1 RNIRKSKFS
10 QEKITFHF
18 SVLTGTGK
26 SMCGGAIISDWIP
39 PPRSSSR
46 LTAEQLWGCSDLQ
59 NKKRN
64 PSNYHSKSLRSE
76 NVDFEADFL
85 DFKDFSDDEE
95 AYSLDI
101 KPFAFSASELS
112 GTSAG
117 SESLISVD
125 ANKEVEKSSK
135 RQRKNQYR
143 GIRKRPWGKWAA
155 EIRDPQKGVRVW
167 IGTFNTAEEAAR
179 AYDAEARR
187 IRGNKAKVNFPDE
200 ALVPASRQAGKVN
213 PRKVLSDES
222 SNPVLPNTMFMNNL
236 NSGYCDN
243 LDLLEEKTKTL
254 YGYEALC
261 ATPVDT
267 GPNPYARPAAAGVYF
282 NSDQGSNSFGSSDF
296 GWGETCSRTPDISSV
311 LSAAIEC
318 DEAQFIEGVDLEEKP
333 KSCSNNLVTDDVNTA
348 HKPPEEFSTF
358 EYQMKCY
365 QMPYSEGNLD
375 VPVDAFLNA
384 DATHGGENA
393 MNLWSFDELSSLMCL
408 CQGR

>member
-1 RNIRKSKFS
+1 
-10 QEKITFHF
+10 
-18 SVLTGTGK
+18 
-26 SMCGGAIISDWIP
+26 MCGGAIISDWIP
-39 PPRSSSR
+39 PSRSSSR
-46 LTAEQLWGCSDLQ
+46 LTADQLWGCADLQ
-59 NKKRN
+59 NKKRNKKKRN
-64 PSNYHSKSLRSE
+64 PSNYHSKRLRSE
-76 NVDFEADFL
+76 NVDFEADFQ

-125 ANKEVEKSSK
+125 ANKEVEKSAK

-200 ALVPASRQAGKVN
+200 ASVPASRQAGKVN

-222 SNPVLPNTMFMNNL
+222 SNPVPPNTMLMNNL

-243 LDLLEEKTKTL
+243 VGLLEEKTKTL
-254 YGYEALC
+254 NGYEALC
-261 ATPVDT
+261 VTPVDT
-267 GPNPYARPAAAGVYF
+267 GPNPYPHPAAAGVYF
-282 NSDQGSNSFGSSDF
+282 NSDQGSNSFGPSDF
-296 GWGETCSRTPDISSV
+296 WGETCSRTPDISSV

-333 KSCSNNLVTDDVNTA
+333 KSCTNNLVPNNVNTE
-348 HKPPEEFSTF
+348 HKPPEVFSTF
-358 EYQMKCY
+358 ESQLKFYQT
-365 QMPYSEGNLD
+365 PYSEGNMD
-375 VPVDAFLNA
+375 VPVDAFLDA
-384 DATHGGENA
+384 DATQGVENA
-393 MNLWSFDELSSLMCL
+393 MDLWSFDELSSLM
-408 CQGR
+408 GGI